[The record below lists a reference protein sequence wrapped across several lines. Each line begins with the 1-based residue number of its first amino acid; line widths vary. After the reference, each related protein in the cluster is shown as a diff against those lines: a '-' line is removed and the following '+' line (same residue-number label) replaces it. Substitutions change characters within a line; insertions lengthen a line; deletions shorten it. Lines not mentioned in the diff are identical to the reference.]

1 LLSAAVKRRLQQFG
15 KSFFEER
22 SMAAAALKVG
32 GPAPAFSLESSA
44 GGKISLKDL
53 KGRWVVLYFYPKDD
67 TPGCT
72 KEACD
77 FRDASRQVSSKSAVV
92 LGVSPDSV
100 ASHQKFAVKH
110 SLPFP
115 LLADP
120 DHAVAEKFGVWVEK
134 SMYGRKYMGIERST
148 FVIDPAGK
156 IAALWRKVRVPGHI
170 DEVLESLGGATSP
183 APRKKPA
190 ATQK

>member
-1 LLSAAVKRRLQQFG
+1 LQQFG
-15 KSFFEER
+15 KRFLEEH

-32 GPAPAFSLESSA
+32 SPAPTFSLESSE
-44 GGKISLKDL
+44 GDKVGLKDL
-53 KGRWVVLYFYPKDD
+53 NGRWVVLYFYPKDD

-77 FRDASRQVSSKSAVV
+77 FRDAAPQLSKSAIV

-100 ASHQKFAVKH
+100 ASHQKFAGKY

-120 DHAVAEKFGVWVEK
+120 EHAVAEKYGVWVEK

-156 IAALWRKVRVPGHI
+156 IVAIWRKVRVPGHI
-170 DEVLESLGGATSP
+170 DEVLESLGGATAP
-183 APRKKPA
+183 APK
-190 ATQK
+190 QKRGAKQK

>member
-1 LLSAAVKRRLQQFG
+1 
-15 KSFFEER
+15 
-22 SMAAAALKVG
+22 MAAAALKVG
-32 GPAPAFSLESSA
+32 STAPAFSLESSH
-44 GGKISLKDL
+44 GKRVSLKDL
-53 KGRWVVLYFYPKDD
+53 KGSWIVLYFYPKDD

-77 FRDASRQVSSKSAVV
+77 FRDASPQVAKSSAVV

-100 ASHQKFAVKH
+100 ASHQKFAGKF

-120 DHAVAEKFGVWVEK
+120 DHTVAEKYGVWVEK

-156 IAALWRKVRVPGHI
+156 IAAMWRKVRVPGHI
-170 DEVLESLGGATSP
+170 EEVLQSLGGPSDAKP
-183 APRKKPA
+183 GRKK
-190 ATQK
+190 